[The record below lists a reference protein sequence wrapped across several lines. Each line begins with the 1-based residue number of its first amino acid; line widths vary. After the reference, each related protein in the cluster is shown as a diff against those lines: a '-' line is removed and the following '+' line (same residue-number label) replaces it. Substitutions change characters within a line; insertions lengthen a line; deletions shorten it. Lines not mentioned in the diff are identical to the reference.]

1 MELTWTPP
9 NLVLYAV
16 PFFLIFLTLE
26 IVVAYREHRDWFK
39 TIDTAAS
46 LSMGIGNL
54 IIGLIFNKIICQ
66 GDLARTATVIVDK
79 IGR

>member
-46 LSMGIGNL
+46 LSM
-54 IIGLIFNKIICQ
+54 
-66 GDLARTATVIVDK
+66 
-79 IGR
+79 